1 MAGDADYRSRG
12 GQPARLASPVRRV
25 NSETGAVET
34 AGYRRE
40 MGGGRI
46 AYTRQNGTEAG
57 VGGRANYGNN
67 MRTLGARAAN
77 RLRRANAL

>member
-25 NSETGAVET
+25 NQDTGAVEI

-40 MGGGRI
+40 LGGGRV
-46 AYTRQNGTEAG
+46 AYTQRNGAGAG

-77 RLRRANAL
+77 RLSRANAL